1 MLWQPTAGTQLS
13 TASHKSLLKKWR
25 PHCELKNRESTQVNG
40 RLDEV
45 VTSLARSRERVPKNR
60 DSLFKW
66 CQGKIK
72 SRSFAGT
79 DRG

>member
-1 MLWQPTAGTQLS
+1 M
-13 TASHKSLLKKWR
+13 
-25 PHCELKNRESTQVNG
+25 NG

-66 CQGKIK
+66 CQGKIRALEELTGA
-72 SRSFAGT
+72 SMASLRQT
-79 DRG
+79 RGESCLKGQ

>member
-1 MLWQPTAGTQLS
+1 M
-13 TASHKSLLKKWR
+13 
-25 PHCELKNRESTQVNG
+25 NG

-72 SRSFAGT
+72 SRALEELTGASMASLRQA
-79 DRG
+79 RGESSLKGL

>member
-1 MLWQPTAGTQLS
+1 M
-13 TASHKSLLKKWR
+13 
-25 PHCELKNRESTQVNG
+25 NG

-60 DSLFKW
+60 DSLFKG

-72 SRSFAGT
+72 SRALEELTGASMASLRQT
-79 DRG
+79 RGESCLKGQRGEIQGLPGRYFPSPL